1 MISTVNNNAPADLF
15 RQAMDTFE
23 SAVKA
28 GITLQEES
36 TTRCTNILRDFGSPA
51 QWDTVV
57 PAQITKAIAAA
68 QQNIEQTIRVMN
80 DNAQRAMN
88 LMETAFQV
96 HRSNGEQ
103 TDDGNGDLWRYALD
117 AMKANTDVIQQAN
130 SRVLDTW
137 TQLAKEVTH
146 RVEVMIDEV
155 TRATEKAMQQV

>member
-1 MISTVNNNAPADLF
+1 MPS
-15 RQAMDTFE
+15 
-23 SAVKA
+23 
-28 GITLQEES
+28 
-36 TTRCTNILRDFGSPA
+36 
-51 QWDTVV
+51 
-57 PAQITKAIAAA
+57 
-68 QQNIEQTIRVMN
+68 
-80 DNAQRAMN
+80 AMN

-130 SRVLDTW
+130 SPVLDTW

-146 RVEVMIDEV
+146 RVEVMIHEV